1 MRNALDLT
9 TLEDFKQEL
18 FAARPEVKAAYDE
31 LEPEY
36 KIIESIIRHR
46 IEKNLTQ
53 KQLAEKM
60 GTTQSAIARLE
71 AGNANPS
78 LAFLKRVAAA
88 LGTKLV
94 VQFGE

>member
-1 MRNALDLT
+1 MTPIKLVPFSEFKKKALRD
-9 TLEDFKQEL
+9 
-18 FAARPEVKAAYDE
+18 PEIKAAYDD

-36 KIIESIIRHR
+36 KIIESVIRHR

-71 AGNANPS
+71 SGNANPS
-78 LAFLKRVAAA
+78 LAFLKRMAAA
-88 LGTKLV
+88 LNTKL
-94 VQFGE
+94 EISL

>member
-1 MRNALDLT
+1 MKNNFNYT
-9 TLEDFKQEL
+9 SFEDFKKEL
-18 FAARPEVKAAYDE
+18 FSARPEVKAAYDD

-36 KIIESIIRHR
+36 KIIEAVIRHR

-71 AGNANPS
+71 SGNANPS
-78 LAFLKRVAAA
+78 LAFLKRMAAA
-88 LGTKLV
+88 LDTKL
-94 VQFGE
+94 EISL